1 MPTTW
6 AFGYGS
12 LVSPDSLGDTLGRP
26 VRPGDGWAEAVLHGH
41 GRRWNY
47 GIGGPDRDGVEGCWT
62 DADGVEHTVTMVAL
76 GIVAGEMIDG
86 EMIDGETVNGVVVA
100 VDDDELERLDRRER
114 HYDRVEVTDL
124 VDTDDRLPGPEPGD
138 RVVTYRPRREAVE
151 RYEIARDAG
160 TAAIEQRYWDLVE
173 GAFAALGP
181 DRLDRYRRTT
191 PPPDVPVRP
200 IVRARRPNARS

>member
-1 MPTTW
+1 MPATW

-12 LVSPDSLGDTLGRP
+12 LVSPASLGATLGRP
-26 VRPGDGWAEAVLHGH
+26 VRPGIGWAEAVLYGH

-47 GIGGPDRDGVEGCWT
+47 GIGGPAGDGVVGYWT
-62 DADGVEHTVTMVAL
+62 DADGVQHEVTMVAL
-76 GIVAGEMIDG
+76 GIVVAA
-86 EMIDGETVNGVVVA
+86 ETIGRESINGVVIA

-114 HYDRVEVTDL
+114 HYDRIDVTD
-124 VDTDDRLPGPEPGD
+124 VVEPDDRLPGPRPGD
-138 RVVTYRPRREAVE
+138 RVVTYLPRREAVE
-151 RYEIARDAG
+151 RYENARDAG

-181 DRLDRYRRTT
+181 DRLDRYHRTT

-200 IVRARRPNARS
+200 IVRGRRPNARS